1 MWPLYGSVNSSVWA
15 DNVRPMDALGIHLK
29 ASILKVELQD
39 IEEYLEKLVVLSHD
53 LAKDSG
59 ERLLKVRR
67 ALAVIN
73 RYEIRNGCGN
83 D

>member
-1 MWPLYGSVNSSVWA
+1 MWPAVSKETI
-15 DNVRPMDALGIHLK
+15 RPMDAIGIHLK
-29 ASILKVELQD
+29 ASILKIELQD
-39 IEEYLEKLVVLSHD
+39 LEEYLEKLVVLSHD
-53 LAKDSG
+53 LAQDSG
-59 ERLLKVRR
+59 RRLLKVRR